1 MNETELNIL
10 SSQVAWRPIV
20 AFILISGFFAFLA
33 SIQSAEL
40 QEGRKDGTPR
50 FDSDVGSANTILFLR
65 IAAAVLAGRFAWILF
80 AVLTDPLYQI
90 SHAESLVWLAW
101 GGFGFPLWTWYE
113 KERWMRQ

>member
-10 SSQVAWRPIV
+10 SSQVVWRPIV
-20 AFILISGFFAFLA
+20 AFLLISGFFALLTA
-33 SIQSAEL
+33 VSAAEL
-40 QEGRKDGTPR
+40 SEGCEDRTPR
-50 FDSDVGSANTILFLR
+50 LDSDVGTANTVLFLR

-90 SHAESLVWLAW
+90 GHAEACVWLAW

-113 KERWMRQ
+113 KERWLR